1 MRAVALGL
9 LGLLGLLGCQRA
21 PYDLDMPIAIETDSL
36 AALAALRAGIAEL
49 GGHVTDS
56 AGQKVQ
62 VSSVCRCAG
71 ATAPHA
77 SVAACTVS
85 GVIYL
90 CQPSQMCSR
99 CVKHEL
105 GHVFGVAK
113 HSLDNRDLL
122 YAIPAVEGFSDA
134 DKRAICKTGY
144 VSGGVCD

>member
-1 MRAVALGL
+1 MSITSTIFCHEWHSWVTVFNWEHR
-9 LGLLGLLGCQRA
+9 GC
-21 PYDLDMPIAIETDSL
+21 PETKL
-36 AALAALRAGIAEL
+36 AR
-49 GGHVTDS
+49 
-56 AGQKVQ
+56 KVQ

-77 SVAACTVS
+77 SIAACTVS

-99 CVKHEL
+99 SVKHEL

>member
-1 MRAVALGL
+1 MRAVA

-36 AALAALRAGIAEL
+36 AALAALSAGIAEL
-49 GGHVTDS
+49 GGRVIDS
-56 AGQKVQ
+56 ASQRVQ

-71 ATAPHA
+71 ATAPNA

-90 CQPSQMCSR
+90 CQLSQR
-99 CVKHEL
+99 CPRCIKHEL

-122 YAIPAVEGFSDA
+122 YAIPAVESFSEA
-134 DKRAICKTGY
+134 DKQAICKTGF